1 MDLKSWWHLRC
12 HSPSSSVFLPMRS
25 CVLKIIPYILAFVSP
40 QVVADHKTPTTNNTL
55 SSLTKSYKTLPSR
68 TIASQTNGEKT
79 RLHSSHSATR
89 SPTKSHGH
97 KTRPNHSATRS
108 PTKSHK
114 TPPSH
119 MTVSRSSEKVP
130 TRSNR
135 ATGFQTRSRSSTAGP
150 DPTEVKST
158 THRKPKSVSSRASD
172 PAKATTESP
181 PAKTAANPTI
191 PQITSEVTASKTLT
205 IRNGQTAS
213 AQVGWLVVGVGIGGS
228 VSVGGH
234 ILPVAGGTE
243 AIIGENGS
251 GQDELST
258 INTSTT
264 SSSASSTSS
273 STSRSTSS
281 STSSSSSAS
290 PTPYNIYPRLG
301 STPSQQSAFARDL
314 EQIAQPGSVRSI
326 TGRRL
331 LLWVASLTP
340 AQASEVQRNPVV
352 SVSHNFGSCYNLL
365 IRFEALR
372 WIGH

>member
-1 MDLKSWWHLRC
+1 
-12 HSPSSSVFLPMRS
+12 MRS
-25 CVLKIIPYILAFVSP
+25 CVLKIIPCILAFISP
-40 QVVADHKTPTTNNTL
+40 PVVADHKDNTL
-55 SSLTKSYKTLPSR
+55 SSLTKSHKTPPSR
-68 TIASQTNGEKT
+68 TIASQTRGEKT
-79 RLHSSHSATR
+79 RLHISHSATK
-89 SPTKSHGH
+89 SPTKSH
-97 KTRPNHSATRS
+97 KTPLNHRS

-114 TPPSH
+114 TLLGH
-119 MTVSRSSEKVP
+119 MTVSKSNGKVP

-135 ATGFQTRSRSSTAGP
+135 ATGFQTRSRSSTAGS
-150 DPTEVKST
+150 DPTEVRST
-158 THRKPKSVSSRASD
+158 TRRKPKSVSSRASD
-172 PAKATTESP
+172 PAEAPQSTESS

-191 PQITSEVTASKTLT
+191 PQITPEVTASKTLT
-205 IRNGQTAS
+205 IRNGQTVS

-243 AIIGENGS
+243 AIIGENRS

-258 INTSTT
+258 IDTSTTSSTTSSTLTTSMTT

-273 STSRSTSS
+273 STSSS
-281 STSSSSSAS
+281 PSAS
-290 PTPYNIYPRLG
+290 PTPYNIYPKLG

-326 TGRRL
+326 TGQRL

-352 SVSHNFGSCYNLL
+352 SVSYNFGSCYNLL
-365 IRFEALR
+365 IRFGALR

>member
-1 MDLKSWWHLRC
+1 
-12 HSPSSSVFLPMRS
+12 MRS
-25 CVLKIIPYILAFVSP
+25 CVFGVIPCILAFVSP
-40 QVVADHKTPTTNNTL
+40 QVLADHKTLTTNNTL
-55 SSLTKSYKTLPSR
+55 SSLTKSYKTPPTR
-68 TIASQTNGEKT
+68 TIASHNAIKSQTSGEKT
-79 RLHSSHSATR
+79 RLRSSHSAT
-89 SPTKSHGH
+89 K
-97 KTRPNHSATRS
+97 S

-114 TPPSH
+114 TPPKHSATRTKSHKTH
-119 MTVSRSSEKVP
+119 MTVSKSSEEVP

-135 ATGFQTRSRSSTAGP
+135 ATGFQTRSRSSMA
-150 DPTEVKST
+150 
-158 THRKPKSVSSRASD
+158 R
-172 PAKATTESP
+172 KATTEFP
-181 PAKTAANPTI
+181 PAKTATNSTI
-191 PQITSEVTASKTLT
+191 PQTPLITPVVTASKTLT

-264 SSSASSTSS
+264 SSSASLTSS
-273 STSRSTSS
+273 STSSS
-281 STSSSSSAS
+281 SSSSSSAS

-314 EQIAQPGSVRSI
+314 EQIARPGSVRSI
-326 TGRRL
+326 AGQQL

-352 SVSHNFGSCYNLL
+352 SVPL
-365 IRFEALR
+365 
-372 WIGH
+372 

>member
-1 MDLKSWWHLRC
+1 
-12 HSPSSSVFLPMRS
+12 MRS
-25 CVLKIIPYILAFVSP
+25 CIFKIIPCILAFISP
-40 QVVADHKTPTTNNTL
+40 PVVADHKDNTL
-55 SSLTKSYKTLPSR
+55 SSLTKSHLSR
-68 TIASQTNGEKT
+68 TIASHNAVKSRTSGEKT

-89 SPTKSHGH
+89 SPTKSH
-97 KTRPNHSATRS
+97 KTPPNHSATRS
-108 PTKSHK
+108 PMKSHK
-114 TPPSH
+114 TPPLAGH
-119 MTVSRSSEKVP
+119 MTVSKSSEKVP

-135 ATGFQTRSRSSTAGP
+135 ATSFQTRSRGSTAGP
-150 DPTEVKST
+150 DPTE
-158 THRKPKSVSSRASD
+158 RKPKSVSSRASD
-172 PAKATTESP
+172 PANATTESP
-181 PAKTAANPTI
+181 PARTAANSTI
-191 PQITSEVTASKTLT
+191 PQIPLITPEVSASKTLT

-243 AIIGENGS
+243 AIIGENRS

-264 SSSASSTSS
+264 SSTTSSASSSSSS
-273 STSRSTSS
+273 STSR

-314 EQIAQPGSVRSI
+314 EQIARPGSVRSI

-352 SVSHNFGSCYNLL
+352 SVSYNFGSCYNLL
-365 IRFEALR
+365 IRFGALR